1 MNFKKFNLYDSKKA
15 SDSIKV
21 PDLLKVPDSLKI
33 TNILKNS
40 DSVKVTDSVKNSDSI
55 KIPSLLKNS
64 HTIKASD
71 SINISETVKKTDS
84 FFSYLLNII
93 RYILIF
99 YLISYIILTI
109 LNQLKLLPNWL
120 EELFT
125 PYDII
130 NKIKKNNQTNQ
141 TNKNNQDNKNNKTEK
156 NNNNQLATSINKEE
170 TPLNE
175 TIDPSKYIK
184 KNNEN
189 IPKPD
194 KTGSV
199 TQSSKIANK
208 SGYCYIGEDRGFR
221 SCIKIEEGDE
231 CMSGNIFTTEA
242 LCINPN
248 LRN

>member
-1 MNFKKFNLYDSKKA
+1 MNLKNTNLYDSLKIP
-15 SDSIKV
+15 DS
-21 PDLLKVPDSLKI
+21 LKVPDSVKLPDSVRVPDSLKV
-33 TNILKNS
+33 TNLLKTTNSLKNS
-40 DSVKVTDSVKNSDSI
+40 DS
-55 KIPSLLKNS
+55 
-64 HTIKASD
+64 
-71 SINISETVKKTDS
+71 
-84 FFSYLLNII
+84 FFSYFLNII

-130 NKIKKNNQTNQ
+130 NKIKKNNQNNQ
-141 TNKNNQDNKNNKTEK
+141 TNKNNQDNKNN
-156 NNNNQLATSINKEE
+156 NNQLATSLNKEE
-170 TPLNE
+170 SQVDE
-175 TIDPSKYIK
+175 SIDPSKYIK
-184 KNNEN
+184 NNNENTKN

>member
-40 DSVKVTDSVKNSDSI
+40 DSLKVPDSVKLPDSVRVPDSLKVTNLLKNSDSL
-55 KIPSLLKNS
+55 KTTNSLKNS
-64 HTIKASD
+64 
-71 SINISETVKKTDS
+71 DS

-130 NKIKKNNQTNQ
+130 NKIKKNNQNNQ
-141 TNKNNQDNKNNKTEK
+141 TNKNNQDNKD
-156 NNNNQLATSINKEE
+156 NNQLATSINKEE

-199 TQSSKIANK
+199 MQSSKIANK

>member
-40 DSVKVTDSVKNSDSI
+40 DSVKATDSVKNSDSI

-64 HTIKASD
+64 HTIKESD

-84 FFSYLLNII
+84 FFSYFLNVI

-109 LNQLKLLPNWL
+109 LNQLKLLPSWL

-130 NKIKKNNQTNQ
+130 NKIKKNNQ
-141 TNKNNQDNKNNKTEK
+141 DNKTEK
-156 NNNNQLATSINKEE
+156 GNKTEKDNKNELATSINKEE
-170 TPLNE
+170 SQVNE

-184 KNNEN
+184 NNNENIKN